1 MGEIGKRNEIADCSE
16 KAYEGLPVSDA
27 ATLLY
32 FKTAS
37 EASAFFAKVY
47 FTTSFLI

>member
-1 MGEIGKRNEIADCSE
+1 MEETKRNEIAECSE

-37 EASAFFAKVY
+37 EASDFFAKVRL
-47 FTTSFLI
+47 FFFVNA